1 MRVCDRILVVEDE
14 KRMVNLIRTILLSK
28 NYHVVIVSS
37 GKEAMTTLD
46 SYPPDLVL
54 LSLEL
59 PDMNGLDL
67 IKTVR
72 SWSSLPIIAMSVSNH
87 VNDEVTALNLGAD
100 DYMTKPFSSE
110 QLLARVRVALR
121 HARQGTTDSFI
132 ESGKYTTGEL
142 TVDYEKHEVLRS
154 GVNCNLT
161 QNEYRIVALLSKYP
175 GRILTY
181 DYILK
186 ELWGPQRR
194 EGNQILRVNM
204 ANIRRKIENDP
215 ADPQYI
221 LTKVG
226 VGYWIADDGA

>member
-1 MRVCDRILVVEDE
+1 
-14 KRMVNLIRTILLSK
+14 
-28 NYHVVIVSS
+28 
-37 GKEAMTTLD
+37 
-46 SYPPDLVL
+46 
-54 LSLEL
+54 
-59 PDMNGLDL
+59 
-67 IKTVR
+67 
-72 SWSSLPIIAMSVSNH
+72 MSVSNH

-121 HARQGTTDSFI
+121 HARQGATDSFV

-142 TVDYEKHEVLRS
+142 TVDYERHEVLRS

-161 QNEYRIVALLSKYP
+161 QNEYRIVALLAKYP

-181 DYILK
+181 DFILK
-186 ELWGPQRR
+186 ELWGPQRQK
-194 EGNQILRVNM
+194 GNQILRVNM